1 MRRLRIILIL
11 LPVLLLLILVVT
23 FGLRRYFPEAP
34 AQPTPS
40 SQTSISQ
47 GIFAVIGF
55 NESPTEATWRADIDG
70 VVIRTYWRD
79 VNPQRGTY
87 DWNFLDRQFQK
98 ADQFKKKIH
107 LIIAPG
113 FYSPD
118 FVLNDARI
126 EKASFEVPQGPDQ
139 GKQRSLPLPWDSVY
153 LSGWFA
159 FVREVAGR
167 YRERDSLAYIS
178 ATGPNSH
185 NGEVSLPRGVADRQ
199 KWLSLVGGEQTLL
212 ESKLLSAWSQTFE
225 VFCDQ
230 FRNKH
235 YTLAVISRS
244 LPLKEDD
251 RSESSYIEKLA
262 QTGYDQCPGTF
273 GLQTNGLDGRP
284 LDPAGAD
291 PLPQWDLVAS
301 FAGKALTGF
310 QTRAPGNLYD
320 CPKATAECSSKKIKI
335 FRQVLDNARV
345 AHPDFLEVYESDVL
359 DPSLA
364 PLISQAR
371 QDIFGLGGR

>member
-1 MRRLRIILIL
+1 MKRLLVVIF
-11 LPVLLLLILVVT
+11 LLLAFFLIVLV
-23 FGLRRYFPEAP
+23 LRRPFQNPKV
-34 AQPTPS
+34 
-40 SQTSISQ
+40 SIAKPR

-55 NESPTEATWRADIDG
+55 NESPKEATWRSDVDG

-79 VNPQRGTY
+79 VNPGAGTY
-87 DWNFLDRQFQK
+87 DWSFLDDQFQK
-98 ADQFKKKIH
+98 ADQFQKKIH

-118 FVLNDARI
+118 FVLNDPRI

-139 GKQRSLPLPWDSVY
+139 GKQRSLPLPWDSAY
-153 LSGWFA
+153 LHEWFA
-159 FVREVAGR
+159 FVREAAGR
-167 YRERDSLAYIS
+167 YREREPLAYIS
-178 ATGPNSH
+178 AAGPNSH
-185 NGEVSLPRGVADRQ
+185 NGEVSLPAGAADRQ
-199 KWLSLVGGEQTLL
+199 KWLSLVGGEQSLL

-244 LPLKEDD
+244 LPLKEDEGG
-251 RSESSYIEKLA
+251 ESPYIEKLA
-262 QTGYDQCPGTF
+262 QGGFSQCPGTF

-284 LDPAGAD
+284 VDPAAAS
-291 PLPQWDLVAS
+291 PLPQWQLVAS

-320 CPKATAECSSKKIKI
+320 CSKAAAECSSKKIRI
-335 FRQVLDNARV
+335 FRQVLENVRASQ
-345 AHPDFLEVYESDVL
+345 PDFLEVYESDLL

-371 QDIFGLGGR
+371 QDIFGLGDR